1 MGHIFK
7 LYLQSPGPP
16 LLYLHFLPDA
26 FAAEVLDFVEV
37 VCSEAA
43 YEGKHHSQLQKSSPS
58 AHLQRLMAAKICLQ
72 C

>member
-7 LYLQSPGPP
+7 LYLQSPAP
-16 LLYLHFLPDA
+16 LIYLHFLPNA

-43 YEGKHHSQLQKSSPS
+43 CEEKHHWAPEKVPVSPFVAPDGSSNPS
-58 AHLQRLMAAKICLQ
+58 L
-72 C
+72 

>member
-16 LLYLHFLPDA
+16 LLYLHFLPNA

-43 YEGKHHSQLQKSSPS
+43 CEGKHH
-58 AHLQRLMAAKICLQ
+58 
-72 C
+72 